1 MTPDSLANHP
11 LARELASCGNLFH
24 RWQWSLSSSSNYS
37 ALLDTDT
44 VIISRSGVDKERM
57 NSADFMLVDLQ
68 GRPLP
73 DYATIKPSAET
84 ELHCHVYRMARQ
96 GGFPIGSVLHTHS
109 KYAVYFSRR
118 CLDQGSIVFSGF
130 EMQKIFDGITTHDST
145 IVIPVFRNSQSMPD
159 IVADF
164 DRWLLHNPWPP
175 GYLIEGHGI
184 YAWGKTVL
192 HARQKLE
199 ALEYLMDIKYMEER

>member
-1 MTPDSLANHP
+1 VTPDSLANHP